1 MDWKLEVIVV
11 PVADV
16 DRAKKFYTEQLGFRL
31 DVDHAAGDAFRVVQM
46 TPPGSACS
54 ITIGINVGGGEPGT
68 TKGLHLVVDDIE
80 AAHAQL
86 EANRVE
92 NSGVQHFEDGQMVA
106 GPDPERRDYG
116 SFIFFADPDG
126 NTWAVQHVTQS
137 VR

>member
-86 EANRVE
+86 EANGVE